1 MIVTLLERR
10 RGRRRVNVHLDG
22 AFAFSLATE
31 VAIQHGLREGQTV
44 DAAMVDA
51 LRDADARQRC
61 IESALRLVARR
72 PRSERELRDALRQR
86 RFERPHVDN
95 AIARLRAMGYLDD
108 AAFARFWV
116 ETRDAASPRSRRL
129 LRSEL
134 QSRGIEPSTAAEAT
148 ASIDDDDAAY
158 RAASRRLRSFAG
170 LDEDAFRRRLG
181 GFLLR
186 RGFGYAVAQRTVS
199 RCWREVAG
207 IDAPAEH
214 DDP

>member
-1 MIVTLLERR
+1 MIVTLLERQK
-10 RGRRRVNVHLDG
+10 GRRRVNVHLDG

-31 VAIQHGLREGQTV
+31 LVIQHGLREGQILD
-44 DAAMVDA
+44 DAAADA

-86 RFERPHVDN
+86 RFERPHIDS
-95 AIARLRAMGYLDD
+95 AIARLRTMGYLDD

-116 ETRDAASPRSRRL
+116 ETRDTSSPRSGRL

-134 QSRGIEPSTAAEAT
+134 RGRGVDASTASEAT
-148 ASIDDDDAAY
+148 AAIEDDDAAY

-170 LDEDAFRRRLG
+170 LEEEAFRRRLG

-186 RGFGYAVAQRTVS
+186 RGFSYPVAERTVS
-199 RCWREVAG
+199 RCWREITG
-207 IDAPAEH
+207 GQCPFRTG
-214 DDP
+214 